1 MTNTFRTDSSFL
13 IGVYM
18 KKVFLITFISLF
30 IGLFISC
37 SSLPTAPKSGV
48 TIAAGRVEM
57 NYSGYDDISFNGI

>member
-1 MTNTFRTDSSFL
+1 
-13 IGVYM
+13 M

-57 NYSGYDDISFNGI
+57 NYSGYDDISFNGIL